1 VRAAYL
7 ECTAA
12 LALESAS
19 ALAYSRD
26 CGPIS
31 TRLARENWEALLS
44 DLNDRELGMKR
55 NITRRDFLNGV
66 AVAAGAALMPWQLFA
81 GGIDD
86 PEKSPGYYPPAL
98 TGLRGS
104 HPGSFD
110 AAHALRDGTFWD
122 SAGTPQDTGEVYDLI
137 IVGGGISGLS
147 AAHFY
152 RKSAGAK
159 ARILI
164 LDNHDDFGGHAKRNE
179 FRVGDAFR
187 LGFGGTFSIESPAPY
202 SKVARGL
209 IEELGIDVASYPKYH
224 DANLYRSLGLHPK
237 IFFDK
242 ETFGADRLADGPSSL
257 RGGENDYVTAD
268 ERETWKQLLAQAP
281 LADQA
286 KSDLERLRRDD
297 KDYFPG
303 LSSTDKKGKLARMS
317 YASFLRDIVKVHED
331 VIKLYQAV
339 PHPLFGVG
347 IDAVSAQDAWGLDL
361 PGFAGMKLD
370 PTPGKGMNRD
380 AIPNEEAEKYFFHFP
395 DGNASIARL
404 LVRKL
409 IPETLA
415 GTSAPDVVLA
425 KANYSRLDSA
435 ASPVKIRL
443 NSTAVRV
450 KHVGGDAAA
459 AKEVEVA
466 YARGGKVYT
475 TRAKNCIL
483 ACWHVVIP
491 YICEE
496 LPQKQKDALALAQKV
511 PLLYTNVALRNWTSF
526 QKLKTNA
533 IYAPGCYHSR
543 VGLDLAVNIGGYE
556 CAHKPEE
563 PIVVHMMK
571 TPCRPGRAARDQHIA
586 GRTELFNT
594 AFETMERRIRDQL
607 ARTLG
612 AGDFDPAR
620 DIAAITVNRWPHG
633 YAYEYNSLF
642 DPFWLEGG
650 ETPCEAARKTFGRIA
665 IANADAGAYAY
676 TDEAINQAW
685 RAVGELKS

>member
-1 VRAAYL
+1 M
-7 ECTAA
+7 
-12 LALESAS
+12 
-19 ALAYSRD
+19 
-26 CGPIS
+26 
-31 TRLARENWEALLS
+31 
-44 DLNDRELGMKR
+44 NDRDLGMKR

-66 AVAAGAALMPWQLFA
+66 AVTAGAAMMPWHLFGA
-81 GGIDD
+81 DND
-86 PEKSPGYYPPAL
+86 LEKSPNYYPPAL

-110 AAHALRDGTFWD
+110 SAHALRDGTFWD
-122 SAGTPQDTGEVYDLI
+122 AAGTPQDTGENYDLI

-152 RKSAGAK
+152 RKAAGAN

-179 FRVGDAFR
+179 FRVGNAFR

-202 SKVARGL
+202 SKEARGL
-209 IEELGIDVASYPKYH
+209 IEELGIEVASYPKYH
-224 DANLYRSLGLHPK
+224 DANLYRSLGLHSK

-242 ETFGADRLADGPSSL
+242 ETFGADRLVVAPSSL
-257 RGGENDYVTAD
+257 RGGEEETVHSAD
-268 ERETWKQLLAQAP
+268 QDVWNQFLADAP
-281 LADQA
+281 LAPQA
-286 KSDLERLRRDD
+286 KIDLERLVHDR

-303 LSSTDKKGKLARMS
+303 LSSTEKKAKLARMS
-317 YASFLRDIVKVHED
+317 YATFLQDVVKVHED
-331 VIKLYQAV
+331 VVKLYQAM
-339 PHPLFGVG
+339 PQGLFGLG
-347 IDAVSAQDAWGLDL
+347 IDAVPAQDAWGLDL
-361 PGFAGMKLD
+361 PGFEGMKLD
-370 PTPGKGMNRD
+370 PGPGKGMNRD

-409 IPETLA
+409 IPQTLA
-415 GTSAPDVVLA
+415 GNSVADVVLA
-425 KANYSRLDSA
+425 KANYSKLDSSS
-435 ASPVKIRL
+435 SPVKIRL

-450 KHVGGDAAA
+450 RHVGDPAS

-475 TRAKNCIL
+475 AKAKNCIL

-491 YICEE
+491 YICQD
-496 LPQKQKDALALAQKV
+496 LPQKQRDALASAQKI

-526 QKLKTNA
+526 QKLNA
-533 IYAPGCYHSR
+533 NSVYAPGCYHTR
-543 VGLDLAVNIGGYE
+543 MTLDLPVSIGGYE
-556 CAHKPEE
+556 CARKPEE

-571 TPCRPGRAARDQHIA
+571 TPCRPGRPSREQHTL
-586 GRTELFNT
+586 GRIELFNT
-594 AFETMERRIRDQL
+594 TFETMERKIREQL

-612 AGDFDPAR
+612 AGGFDPAR

-633 YAYEYNSLF
+633 YAYEYNSLM
-642 DPFWLEGG
+642 DSFWLEGG
-650 ETPCEAARKTFGRIA
+650 ELPCEVARKTFGRIA

-685 RAVGELKS
+685 RAVGEITKG

>member
-1 VRAAYL
+1 MSDR
-7 ECTAA
+7 T
-12 LALESAS
+12 
-19 ALAYSRD
+19 D
-26 CGPIS
+26 
-31 TRLARENWEALLS
+31 RELG
-44 DLNDRELGMKR
+44 DRELGMKR

-66 AVAAGAALMPWQLFA
+66 AVTAGAAMLPWHLFA
-81 GGIDD
+81 AGEPD

-110 AAHALRDGTFWD
+110 TAHSLRDGTFWD
-122 SAGTPQDTGEVYDLI
+122 AAGTPQDTGEAYDLI
-137 IVGGGISGLS
+137 VVGGGISGLS

-152 RKSAGAK
+152 RKLAGTN
-159 ARILI
+159 ARVLI

-179 FRVGDAFR
+179 FRVGNAFR
-187 LGFGGTFSIESPAPY
+187 LGFGGTYSIESPAPY
-202 SKVARGL
+202 SKEARGL

-224 DANLYRSLGLHPK
+224 DANLYRSLGLRSK

-242 ETFGADRLADGPSSL
+242 ETFGADRLAVGPASL
-257 RGGENDYVTAD
+257 RGGEQDYASSD
-268 ERETWKQLLAQAP
+268 EQQTWKQFLAEAP
-281 LADQA
+281 LAPQA
-286 KSDLERLRRDD
+286 KLDLDRLHHDS
-297 KDYFPG
+297 KDYLPG
-303 LSSTDKKGKLARMS
+303 LSSDEKKAKLARMS
-317 YASFLRDIVKVHED
+317 YATFLRDFVKVHED

-339 PHPLFGVG
+339 PQPLFGLG
-347 IDAVSAQDAWGLDL
+347 IDAVPAQDAWGFDL

-370 PTPGKGMNRD
+370 PAPGKGMNRD

-395 DGNASIARL
+395 DGNASIARM

-409 IPETLA
+409 IPDAIA
-415 GTSAPDVVLA
+415 GDSASDVVLA
-425 KANYSRLDSA
+425 KANYGKLDSSG
-435 ASPVKIRL
+435 SPVKIRL

-450 KHVGGDAAA
+450 KHVGDAGV

-475 TRAKNCIL
+475 ARAKNCVL

-496 LPQKQKDALALAQKV
+496 LPQKQRDALASAQKV
-511 PLLYTNVALRNWTSF
+511 PLLYTNVALKNWTSF
-526 QKLKTNA
+526 QKLSTNA
-533 IYAPGCYHSR
+533 VYAPGCYHTR
-543 VGLDLAVNIGGYE
+543 VALDLAVSIGGYE
-556 CAHKPEE
+556 CARKPEE

-571 TPCRPGRAARDQHIA
+571 TPCKPGKPSREQHTA
-586 GRTELFNT
+586 GRIELYNT
-594 AFETMERRIRDQL
+594 TFETMERKIRDQL

-612 AGDFDPAR
+612 AGGFDPAR

-633 YAYEYNSLF
+633 YAYEYNSLV
-642 DPFWLEGG
+642 DTFWLEGG
-650 ETPCEAARKTFGRIA
+650 ETPCEVARKTFGRIA